1 MDNKI
6 IVENDKKKKKNPI
19 PTTLDFNKKCRDR
32 AIYGPPDGK
41 EPCGGGGEHRRRGNG
56 VYKIVNC
63 EKRDTLN

>member
-6 IVENDKKKKKNPI
+6 IVENDKKKKKKI
-19 PTTLDFNKKCRDR
+19 PFLQHYSLIKSVETKLYMVPQMAKDH
-32 AIYGPPDGK
+32 AEAGVSI
-41 EPCGGGGEHRRRGNG
+41 GEG